1 MVKMKLLYT
10 DIAYLRYRDLSQ
22 KLEKQQI
29 FDRYFSTHHKALL
42 YIFNI
47 ANKAKMLDHLYFYS
61 DEISN
66 KAKCNSYST
75 LY

>member
-22 KLEKQQI
+22 KREKQQI

-47 ANKAKMLDHLYFYS
+47 IKQLGVGWLVFA
-61 DEISN
+61 
-66 KAKCNSYST
+66 
-75 LY
+75 